1 LPWQGIPK
9 GSELGKCG
17 KKKMM
22 TVTMTVTVT
31 GRRTTTTMDYREWLF
46 LVDYNQYGSAC
57 AIEQPPTAHGCQPP
71 TNPLKV

>member
-1 LPWQGIPK
+1 MWQ
-9 GSELGKCG
+9 
-17 KKKMM
+17 KKMM

-31 GRRTTTTMDYREWLF
+31 GRTTTTMDYREWLF